1 MTPIITVHFLHPV
14 TDERLTLQ
22 LSRDTVIDTLTPHL
36 YDAGFIKPQ
45 KPGYRY
51 LVQNHLC
58 GSKHHLADYLPD
70 TADEM
75 TVKVFNIPTIMT

>member
-45 KPGYRY
+45 KPG
-51 LVQNHLC
+51 
-58 GSKHHLADYLPD
+58 
-70 TADEM
+70 TAILF
-75 TVKVFNIPTIMT
+75 KIISAAANIIWPTICRTLR